1 MKLQPVFRDVAQ
13 SNHFIMRIFLQDL
26 VLKYAQDK
34 VMLIILIKPVYI
46 PQEEFL
52 IVQELI
58 MLIEYLKAVF
68 NYVLMELSQQIQR
81 NIVNKLVLDP
91 YLQIK

>member
-1 MKLQPVFRDVAQ
+1 
-13 SNHFIMRIFLQDL
+13 MRIFLQDL

-91 YLQIK
+91 YLQIKWRENAKHHALTIIFL

>member
-1 MKLQPVFRDVAQ
+1 
-13 SNHFIMRIFLQDL
+13 MRIFLQDL

-58 MLIEYLKAVF
+58 MQIEYLKAVF
-68 NYVLMELSQQIQR
+68 NYVLTELSQQIQR
-81 NIVNKLVLDP
+81 NIVNRLVLDP
-91 YLQIK
+91 YLPIKLREDVKHHALTIIFL